1 LAHTKAQLQALK
13 NSWLDF
19 VFSQFTLHSHFLLTT
34 DAVGISSFGDVADY
48 RIDDVVRD
56 TWEGISKEHVSKLI
70 ASMPKRCQAVIDA
83 DGWYT
88 HF

>member
-1 LAHTKAQLQALK
+1 LLSDLPAHSRLTIKANLK
-13 NSWLDF
+13 ADKVNS
-19 VFSQFTLHSHFLLTT
+19 
-34 DAVGISSFGDVADY
+34 IFGDVADY